1 MGYRSTGGHLSLMSL
16 NNSVL
21 TPGIYGK
28 VSRGPTVE
36 MSITNRLRCKMRY
49 KNAIKEAASSTDS
62 MINDRLYDNLSK
74 KDNSK
79 TVVSHPFFRVKFSIE
94 KIFPPK
100 NWPWLSCAIGR

>member
-49 KNAIKEAASSTDS
+49 KNAIKEAASSTNS
-62 MINDRLYDNLSK
+62 MINDRLYDKLSK

-94 KIFPPK
+94 KIFPP
-100 NWPWLSCAIGR
+100 P